1 MRNNSIGPQAETLT
15 GVQVS
20 CDAQSL
26 KRRIVEREE
35 AGPLLADADHPFR
48 VMRKPSKIDL
58 RSTLKN

>member
-1 MRNNSIGPQAETLT
+1 LT

-35 AGPLLADADHPFR
+35 AGSLFADADHPFR
-48 VMRKPSKIDL
+48 MMRKPSKIDL

>member
-1 MRNNSIGPQAETLT
+1 LT

-26 KRRIVEREE
+26 KRRIVEHEE
-35 AGPLLADADHPFR
+35 VGPLLADADRPFR
-48 VMRKPSKIDL
+48 MMRKPSNIDF